1 MLRDVVG
8 RLRRRGNS
16 VAFRTGKG
24 THHSPTIK
32 GFRGISSLRS
42 GIPRSLDARLLAL
55 FSACAERQW
64 EM

>member
-1 MLRDVVG
+1 ML
-8 RLRRRGNS
+8 
-16 VAFRTGKG
+16 VAGCAGTATPLPFAPGEG
-24 THHSPTIK
+24 THHSPIVK

-55 FSACAERQW
+55 FSAGAERQW

>member
-1 MLRDVVG
+1 MLLAG
-8 RLRRRGNS
+8 CAGTATE

-24 THHSPTIK
+24 THHSPIIK
-32 GFRGISSLRS
+32 GFRGISSATAS